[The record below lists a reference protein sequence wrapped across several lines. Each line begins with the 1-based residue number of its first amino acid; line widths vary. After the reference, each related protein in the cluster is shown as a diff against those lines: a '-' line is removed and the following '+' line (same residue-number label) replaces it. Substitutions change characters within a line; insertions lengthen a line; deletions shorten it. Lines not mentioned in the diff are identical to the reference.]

1 MRLLHIDLETYSS
14 VNLQKAGLYK
24 YVQSPD
30 FQILLFAYSFDGG
43 AVNVIDCARGEQ
55 LPEHITAALG
65 DPNVK
70 KAAHNAAFEIYCLN
84 KFFHSPVCQWHCT
97 MVHSL
102 YCGFPASLDAAGR
115 AMGLPEDKRKM
126 GVGKQL
132 IRYFCV
138 PCTPTA
144 RNGGRTRNLPIMIP
158 QSGSFL
164 RITAARTWRQRQ
176 RSTGDWRDIPFRN
189 RNGRTG
195 SWTSI

>member
-65 DPNVK
+65 DPDVK
-70 KAAHNAAFEIYCLN
+70 KTAHNAAFEIYCLN

-102 YCGFPASLDAAGR
+102 YCGFPASLDAGGR
-115 AMGLPEDKRKM
+115 PMGLPVDKRKM
-126 GVGKQL
+126 GVG
-132 IRYFCV
+132 
-138 PCTPTA
+138 
-144 RNGGRTRNLPIMIP
+144 
-158 QSGSFL
+158 
-164 RITAARTWRQRQ
+164 
-176 RSTGDWRDIPFRN
+176 
-189 RNGRTG
+189 
-195 SWTSI
+195 